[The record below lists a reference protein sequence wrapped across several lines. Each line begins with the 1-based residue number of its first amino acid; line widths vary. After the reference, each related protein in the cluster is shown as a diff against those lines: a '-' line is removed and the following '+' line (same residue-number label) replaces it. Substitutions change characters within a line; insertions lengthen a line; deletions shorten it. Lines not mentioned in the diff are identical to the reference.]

1 VSTRIPDPVES
12 TRQYRRGAVM
22 GLTVAE
28 AFMLLAFVL
37 LMLMMLWRSEDA
49 RKLAAAKGF
58 TDLPADEREAV
69 IETARKLQ
77 ASGLDPTDPIVQA
90 KLTRILALGDATL
103 PQDILQRIAQASDDE
118 RRKLEDLIRTD
129 AWRGQPED
137 TVAERVA
144 GRLEAAA
151 ASRAEVTRVLRQS
164 LGPVVESYGGTIDDD
179 GALVFPESV
188 LFEAGKSDITPE
200 LRRFLA
206 AVCLPWFRTLE
217 RSGAPIS
224 DLRIEGHA
232 SSEWIGASP
241 EQAYLANLS
250 LSQARAHA
258 VLSTC
263 LELVPG
269 PEGSWARERA
279 TAIGY
284 SSSHPVISD
293 GQEDKAKSRRVV
305 FRVDYDLENVI
316 DAIKKD
322 VQTGDRLG
330 DDLDDGKGEIFETGA
345 TATGGA
351 STPQVGR

>member
-1 VSTRIPDPVES
+1 
-12 TRQYRRGAVM
+12 M

-37 LMLMMLWRSEDA
+37 LMLMMLWRSEDTG
-49 RKLAAAKGF
+49 RLAAAKGF
-58 TDLPADEREAV
+58 TDLPADKREAV
-69 IETARKLQ
+69 LETARKLQ
-77 ASGLDPTDPIVQA
+77 ASGLDPADPIVQA
-90 KLTRILALGDATL
+90 KLASVLALGDATP
-103 PQDILQRIAQASDDE
+103 PQDVLQRIAQASDDE
-118 RRKLEDLIRTD
+118 RRKLEDLIRSG
-129 AWRGQPED
+129 AWLEPPEE
-137 TVAERVA
+137 TVVERVA
-144 GRLEAAA
+144 QRLEAAA
-151 ASRAEVTRVLRQS
+151 ASRAEVTRVLRQT
-164 LGPVVESYGGTIDDD
+164 LGPVVSSYGGTIDDD
-179 GALVFPESV
+179 GALVFPETV
-188 LFEAGKSDITPE
+188 LFEAGNSDITPE

-206 AVCLPWFRTLE
+206 AVCLPWLRTLE

-269 PEGSWARERA
+269 LEGSWARERA

-284 SSSHPVISD
+284 SSSHPVMTD
-293 GQEDKAKSRRVV
+293 DQEDKAKSRRVV
-305 FRVDYDLENVI
+305 FRVDYALEDVI

-322 VQTGDRLG
+322 VQTGDRRG
-330 DDLDDGKGEIFETGA
+330 NDLDDGKTEIFETGD
-345 TATGGA
+345 TAAVGA